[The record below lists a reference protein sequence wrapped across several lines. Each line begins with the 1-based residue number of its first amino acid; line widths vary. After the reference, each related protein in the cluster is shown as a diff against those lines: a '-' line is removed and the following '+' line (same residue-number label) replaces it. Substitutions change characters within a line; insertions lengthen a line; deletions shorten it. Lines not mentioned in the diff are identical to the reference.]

1 MKQNGKCKLTIS
13 DDIFDKRK
21 LTKKF
26 IWKFV
31 DMLLIN
37 KGNLSDISY
46 YKLEPYQLEKTKK
59 QDEFFFTYKN
69 YTDEEILDYL
79 FYQKSKYINENYL

>member
-1 MKQNGKCKLTIS
+1 
-13 DDIFDKRK
+13 
-21 LTKKF
+21 
-26 IWKFV
+26 
-31 DMLLIN
+31 MLLIN